1 VYFYHSP
8 MDHRIGDNGAQP
20 GELLHEPHIME
31 RIEAASAKTLA

>member
-1 VYFYHSP
+1 